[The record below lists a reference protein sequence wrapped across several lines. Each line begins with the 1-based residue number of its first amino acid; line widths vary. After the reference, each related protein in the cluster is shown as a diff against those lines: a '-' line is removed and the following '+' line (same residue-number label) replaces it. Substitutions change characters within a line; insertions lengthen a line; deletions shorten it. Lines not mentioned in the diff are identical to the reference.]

1 MLALH
6 PRVTAAV
13 WAAVEG
19 LLPPRPADT
28 HPLGCHRP
36 RIADRACF
44 TGILYRLVLGCSWV
58 TAGRLVGVSAST
70 LRRRR
75 DAWVAAG
82 VFDALCDEALAG
94 YDRIRGLDLSE
105 VSIDGSLHKA
115 PCGGQGSGP
124 NPTDRGKLGW
134 KWSLATDRNGVPIG
148 WAIDGANRHDIRL
161 LEPTLDAIEG
171 GAGLLAEIDTL
182 HLDRGY
188 DADTVRTACAG
199 RGLHDVVIAN
209 KRKRGHAKR
218 QGAADPTHDDRDRS
232 NNSGAGDN
240 HRNHSGAGNSHTT
253 SNNTSQNTSGDSHSH
268 SDSHSS
274 SDGKARPIRRVIA
287 PHRGSDG
294 DSHSHGD
301 STSTTKS
308 KSKGG
313 GDKQSLGLGLR
324 WAVERT
330 NSWFS
335 NFGQLRRNTD
345 RRVIHRL
352 AQIAL
357 AVTLILTV
365 KLLKWA
371 DRWNRA
377 P

>member
-1 MLALH
+1 VRALH
-6 PRVTAAV
+6 PRVVEAV
-13 WAAVEG
+13 WAAVEA
-19 LLPPRPADT
+19 LLPPRPAHD
-28 HPLGCHRP
+28 HPLGCHRR
-36 RIADRACF
+36 RIADRVCF

-58 TAGRLVGVSAST
+58 VAGRLTGVGATT

-75 DAWVAAG
+75 DAWIAAG
-82 VFDALCDEALAG
+82 VFEALCAEALAG

-105 VSIDGSLHKA
+105 VSIDGSMHKA
-115 PCGGQGSGP
+115 PCGGEGTGP

-134 KWSLATDRNGVPIG
+134 KWSLATDRWGIPIG
-148 WAIDGANRHDIRL
+148 WVIDGANRHDLRL
-161 LEPTLDAIEG
+161 FPPTLDAVDAR
-171 GAGLLAEIDTL
+171 AGVLAEIETL

-188 DADTVRTACAG
+188 DAGTVRDLCAG
-199 RGLHDVVIAN
+199 RGLHDLVIAK
-209 KRKRGHAKR
+209 KRKRRRA
-218 QGAADPTHDDRDRS
+218 DRD
-232 NNSGAGDN
+232 
-240 HRNHSGAGNSHTT
+240 RNHSGDRNR
-253 SNNTSQNTSGDSHSH
+253 NTS
-268 SDSHSS
+268 SS
-274 SDGKARPIRRVIA
+274 SSSSG
-287 PHRGSDG
+287 GG
-294 DSHSHGD
+294 
-301 STSTTKS
+301 
-308 KSKGG
+308 GG

-357 AVTLILTV
+357 AVALILTV
-365 KLLKWA
+365 KLVKWA